1 MGPQRNEGEL
11 SSMDGGESWIVLS
24 LFFDISLGNLAR
36 VHIERVERTSTSVIL
51 ERERL
56 LVEAR

>member
-1 MGPQRNEGEL
+1 
-11 SSMDGGESWIVLS
+11 MDGGESWIVLS

-36 VHIERVERTSTSVIL
+36 VHIERVERISTSVIL